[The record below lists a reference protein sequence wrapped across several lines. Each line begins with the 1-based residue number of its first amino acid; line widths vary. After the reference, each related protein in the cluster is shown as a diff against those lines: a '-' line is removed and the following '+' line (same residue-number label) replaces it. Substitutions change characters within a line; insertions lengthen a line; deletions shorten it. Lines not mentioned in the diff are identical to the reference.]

1 MRNIRSTPKH
11 ILNTVKSGQRFVNIV
26 IFRVFTL
33 QSQRQT
39 VHIVTVLTDDFKVAK
54 ETFAVVPLR
63 FRVPVS
69 LYIYSFSRSFYRAC
83 ATQYNEC
90 MVVVIVV

>member
-26 IFRVFTL
+26 ILCVFIL
-33 QSQRQT
+33 QSQRQA

-69 LYIYSFSRSFYRAC
+69 LYIVLVDHFIARAQRN
-83 ATQYNEC
+83 TMN
-90 MVVVIVV
+90 VWSS

>member
-11 ILNTVKSGQRFVNIV
+11 ILNTVKSGQRFVNTV
-26 IFRVFTL
+26 ILCVFIL
-33 QSQRQT
+33 QSQRQA

-69 LYIYSFSRSFYRAC
+69 LQLVLVDHFIARAQRN
-83 ATQYNEC
+83 TMN
-90 MVVVIVV
+90 VWSS